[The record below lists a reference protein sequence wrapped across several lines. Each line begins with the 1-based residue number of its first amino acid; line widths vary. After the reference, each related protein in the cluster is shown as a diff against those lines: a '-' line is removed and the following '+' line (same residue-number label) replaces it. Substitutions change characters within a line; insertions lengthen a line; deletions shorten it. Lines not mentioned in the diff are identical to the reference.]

1 MTLQHRGEAMANVS
15 KSLVPGI
22 ALILL
27 GVIFLLPNFTD
38 LDGRDLWPLLIL
50 GPGIL
55 FYILFFMDRANYGLL
70 MPATILTVSGVL
82 FFYCTVEGWHMM
94 RTLWPF
100 FMIAPGVAFL
110 LMYIWGKK
118 EGAFLI
124 PGIIL
129 CVAGFIFLLGATEYN
144 YLWPVVLIV
153 IGVILLLTRKR
164 GAPEE

>member
-1 MTLQHRGEAMANVS
+1 MPTAN
-15 KSLVPGI
+15 KSFVPGI

-27 GVIFLLPNFTD
+27 GIVFLLPNFTD
-38 LDGRDLWPLLIL
+38 MRERDLWPLLVL

-55 FYILFFMDRANYGLL
+55 FFVLFLADRTNYGLI

-100 FMIAPGVAFL
+100 FMIAPGIAFL
-110 LMYIWGKK
+110 LMYMVGRK
-118 EGAFLI
+118 EGAFLV

-129 CVAGFIFLLGATEYN
+129 TAAGVVFLLGATEYIA
-144 YLWPVVLIV
+144 LWPVVLIV
-153 IGVILLLTRKR
+153 IGVILLFTRKR
-164 GAPEE
+164 GTPSPDEHSTT